1 MRTES
6 RRHSRK
12 GSALVELAF
21 VMFPSL
27 VLLVWVIV
35 VGLQLGHN
43 VRAAQVTRDA
53 ASMYVRGVD
62 FSKAGNKD
70 ILVRLASG
78 MGMTRAGGQ
87 GVIILSRVTWIPA
100 ATCTAAGLEP
110 CNADRHVITQQVVI
124 GNTLLRASSLGTPA
138 GTDSLG
144 LVANYMQDARAVAA
158 FPYMQL
164 AAGEYAYVAEGYF
177 DAPQWRFPGF
187 NNAAGA
193 YSIALF

>member
-1 MRTES
+1 MTRT
-6 RRHSRK
+6 RRRRTR

-21 VMFPSL
+21 VMTPSF
-27 VLLVWVIV
+27 LLMVWVIV

-53 ASMYVRGVD
+53 ASMFVRGVD
-62 FSKAGNKD
+62 FSKTGNQD

-87 GVIILSRVTWIPA
+87 GVVILTRVTWISA
-100 ATCTAAGLEP
+100 ATCAASGLSP
-110 CNADRHVITQQVVI
+110 CNSDRHVITQRLVV
-124 GNTLLRASSLGTPA
+124 GNAGLRTSSLGTPVGVDA
-138 GTDSLG
+138 MGIVG
-144 LVANYMQDARAVAA
+144 NYMQDSRNVAT

-164 AAGEYAYVAEGYF
+164 ASGEYAYVAEGYF

>member
-1 MRTES
+1 MTGIKRRRT
-6 RRHSRK
+6 R

-21 VMFPSL
+21 VMTPSF
-27 VLLVWVIV
+27 LLMVWVIV

-53 ASMYVRGVD
+53 ASMFVRGVD
-62 FSKAGNKD
+62 FSKTGNQD

-87 GVIILSRVTWIPA
+87 GVVILTRVTWISA
-100 ATCTAAGLEP
+100 ATCASSGLNP
-110 CNADRHVITQQVVI
+110 CNSDRHVITQRLVI
-124 GNTLLRASSLGTPA
+124 GNSSLRTSSLGTPV
-138 GTDSLG
+138 GVDSMG
-144 LVANYMQDARAVAA
+144 IVGNYMQDSRNVAT

-164 AAGEYAYVAEGYF
+164 ASGEYAYVAEGYF

>member
-1 MRTES
+1 MTRIQCRRRS
-6 RRHSRK
+6 R

-27 VLLVWVIV
+27 LLLVWVIV

-62 FSKAGNKD
+62 FSKVGNQD

-78 MGMTRAGGQ
+78 MGMTRVGGQ
-87 GVIILSRVTWIPA
+87 GVIILSRVTWIPE
-100 ATCTAAGLEP
+100 ATCAASGLSP
-110 CNADRHVITQQVVI
+110 CNSNRHVITQRIVI
-124 GNTLLRASSLGTPA
+124 GNSLLRTSSLGTPA
-138 GTDSLG
+138 GLDSMG
-144 LVANYMQDARAVAA
+144 LVANYMQDPLAVAS

-164 AAGEYAYVAEGYF
+164 ASGEFAYVAEGYF